1 MVLAFANAVAVAA
14 FPVLD
19 PDEPETL
26 PVTLPVRFPMNVVAV
41 VVPDTLTFCRK
52 VAFVL
57 VLILS
62 VTAIPVNADPSIDGN
77 VDGNLA
83 SGIVPELRFDAFRA
97 DPVMYPAPLVI
108 ALLFKDIFADPL
120 KLTPAIVLAFDN
132 IVAVAAL
139 PVISSLAVIKLA
151 PLVS

>member
-1 MVLAFANAVAVAA
+1 MLADPSKDTPPMVLALASFVAVAA
-14 FPVLD
+14 LPVVD
-19 PDEPETL
+19 PDVPETL

-62 VTAIPVNADPSIDGN
+62 VTAIPVSADPSIAGN

-83 SGIVPELRFDAFRA
+83 SGIVPDDRLLALKELIIEDVTNA
-97 DPVMYPAPLVI
+97 
-108 ALLFKDIFADPL
+108 
-120 KLTPAIVLAFDN
+120 
-132 IVAVAAL
+132 
-139 PVISSLAVIKLA
+139 A